1 MKTFFVVVS
10 LTLFLTACGQ
20 SDEPAAVA
28 APEVTRLRCQ
38 RRRCKVSARRKVI
51 AGHRLCLE

>member
-20 SDEPAAVA
+20 SDEPARWLLPAEVSE
-28 APEVTRLRCQ
+28 APMQSQC
-38 RRRCKVSARRKVI
+38 CAPS
-51 AGHRLCLE
+51 